1 MILVD
6 DGSPDN
12 CGAICDEYAAKDT
25 RVRVIHQQNGGLSA
39 ARNAGID
46 WAFANSDSQ
55 WLSFIDSDD
64 WVHARYLE
72 LLYRAARQYDAPISQ
87 CCILEVDGLSTP
99 PEPGEQILCVTPEEN
114 YFNWYTPFAHCK
126 LYKKECF
133 EQLRYPVG
141 ILYEDVTIW
150 YKLLFSVEKTAIVS
164 EWLYY
169 YYQRPDSIVHDEWKP
184 AKLARYNA
192 WTDQLRF
199 FKAFGNPKLL
209 ERAVSRYFQVAA
221 NQIEGIQTST
231 LIAES
236 EKKKYLHEL
245 TKEIRHYFIKY
256 FNNPILK
263 ENRRHY
269 LKLSFPILGVI
280 HRFFKRC

>member
-12 CGAICDEYAAKDT
+12 CGAICDEYAAKDA
-25 RVRVIHQQNGGLSA
+25 RVRVIHQENGGLSA

-87 CCILEVDGLSTP
+87 CCILIVDESSVL
-99 PEPGEQILCVTPEEN
+99 PEPGEKILYVTPEEN
-114 YFNWYTPFAHCK
+114 YLNWYTPYAHCK
-126 LYKKECF
+126 LYEKSCF

-141 ILYEDVTIW
+141 ILYEDVAIW
-150 YKLLFSVEKTAIVS
+150 HKLLFSVEKTAIVS

-169 YYQRPDSIVHDEWKP
+169 YYQRPDSIVHVEWEP
-184 AKLARYNA
+184 AKLARYEA
-192 WTDQLRF
+192 WREQLRF
-199 FKAFGNPKLL
+199 FSEYGNPKLL
-209 ERAVSRYFQVAA
+209 DCAVSKYFQIASS
-221 NQIEGIQTST
+221 EMDGIRSSN
-231 LIAES
+231 LINS
-236 EKKKYLHEL
+236 VEKEKYLRRIS
-245 TKEIRHYFIKY
+245 KDIR
-256 FNNPILK
+256 
-263 ENRRHY
+263 
-269 LKLSFPILGVI
+269 
-280 HRFFKRC
+280 RFFSNITTIRFSGKTEDII